1 MRGGMT
7 IFPRTNVS
15 SFGRRVKNFSLQSS
29 KSTQNNFKQ
38 KARKNHRATQRKT
51 AQNIASRIVVGA
63 VTSKEALKKM
73 GDGTSYRKSLS
84 IPKASL
90 LAVMC
95 FLLGFLLG
103 EFNKNNKESEGVR
116 MIQKTSMK
124 AQKDVD
130 GEDPSPGALRNA
142 QVIEIDDDDDDDDD
156 VRRDLG
162 GGVVKNAEEG
172 KASTNSENAN
182 VIDKVGPLGDEYLTE
197 LKFQLLST
205 SPRSVIYRNF
215 ASDADCD
222 AIVEAAKTRLHKS
235 GLALKKGET
244 VENTKNIRTS
254 SGTFL
259 TSNMEK
265 SGALKRV
272 EEKMARATHIPA
284 SHGEAYNVL
293 RYEIGQKYDSH
304 YDVFDPAQYGPQTS
318 QRVASFLL
326 YLTTPDEGGETVF
339 PLEGENGLNRLRGID
354 YTSCE
359 VGLKVKPRK
368 GDALLFWSVHPN
380 NTFDRSSLHG
390 GCPVVSG
397 TKYVATKWIH
407 DNNWAQ

>member
-1 MRGGMT
+1 
-7 IFPRTNVS
+7 
-15 SFGRRVKNFSLQSS
+15 
-29 KSTQNNFKQ
+29 
-38 KARKNHRATQRKT
+38 
-51 AQNIASRIVVGA
+51 
-63 VTSKEALKKM
+63 M

-103 EFNKNNKESEGVR
+103 EFNKNNNEEGVR

-156 VRRDLG
+156 DVRRDLA

-244 VENTKNIRTS
+244 VEKTKNIRTS

-407 DNNWAQ
+407 DNSWAQ